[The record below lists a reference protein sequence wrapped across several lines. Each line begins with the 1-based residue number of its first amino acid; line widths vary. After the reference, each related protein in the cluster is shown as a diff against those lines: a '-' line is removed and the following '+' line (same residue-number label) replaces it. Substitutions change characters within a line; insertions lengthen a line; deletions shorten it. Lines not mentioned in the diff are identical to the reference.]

1 MGGMLLPIIY
11 LYSLFLMKLHAFFL
25 LLLFYFALNSSVLR
39 FGFSFFF
46 KKEFTLPVFSFK
58 ESIDFGTI
66 RNNNTVEKQPESS
79 PGWILLHFLVLLE
92 IDGKNHA
99 FPIW

>member
-11 LYSLFLMKLHAFFL
+11 LYSLFLMKLHAFSL
-25 LLLFYFALNSSVLR
+25 LLLFYFALNSSVLG
-39 FGFSFFF
+39 FGFSFFL